1 MSTGSDSK
9 TTSVDVNRH
18 NREGWLTEMV
28 ERMRLDVFRGFRLG
42 KVRATCGW
50 PCKGALSARRRIGEC
65 HPAESSAD
73 GTHELFVSPLL
84 AKVDDV
90 AGTLCHEVAHVAAG
104 IKAAHG
110 PGFKRVCAHVGLT
123 RGKATSASPGD
134 RLADKLRSLAGPLG
148 PYPHAAMSP
157 VGRKVSRV
165 SSVVAL
171 ECAEECGC
179 RVTISRKML
188 AEHGAPTCACG
199 GKFETV
205 E

>member
-1 MSTGSDSK
+1 M
-9 TTSVDVNRH
+9 TTSANATIDVNRV

-65 HPAESSAD
+65 HGAESSSD
-73 GTHELFVSPLL
+73 GTFELFISPLI

-90 AGTLCHEVAHVAAG
+90 VGTLCHEVAHVAAG

-110 PGFKRVCAHVGLT
+110 AGFKRVCAHVGLT
-123 RGKATSASPGD
+123 RGKPMSASPGD
-134 RLADKLRSLAGPLG
+134 RLADKLRTLAAPLG
-148 PYPHAAMSP
+148 PYPHAAMNP
-157 VGRKVSRV
+157 VGRKVERK

-171 ECAEECGC
+171 ECADECGC
-179 RVTISRKML
+179 RVTMSRKML
-188 AEHGAPTCACG
+188 EEHGSPTCPCG
-199 GKFETV
+199 GELKPV